1 MSSFIS
7 NALRTAR
14 SSSLAMKL
22 LGAILFCSGTMVLII
37 SAVQISWYYYTDVK
51 SVNITM
57 DTIEESLTAPI
68 AESLW
73 NLDEVQLSIQIE
85 GLLSMPNIT
94 YASIDEIIQGERLSL
109 MQGGQAKNDYDVS
122 RLIEL
127 RHELELVGYLFV
139 AASLDGAKRK
149 LLDNAF
155 FILSS
160 QTIKTLLVSFAIII
174 ILYYMII
181 RHLHQIAHFAKTLTP
196 ERLDTHLTLE
206 GRADKKDEL
215 FQLVST
221 LNNMNNSLR
230 SEWEKRQKRTT
241 L

>member
-22 LGAILFCSGTMVLII
+22 LGAILFCSGTMVLVI

-85 GLLSMPNIT
+85 GLC
-94 YASIDEIIQGERLSL
+94 
-109 MQGGQAKNDYDVS
+109 
-122 RLIEL
+122 
-127 RHELELVGYLFV
+127 
-139 AASLDGAKRK
+139 
-149 LLDNAF
+149 
-155 FILSS
+155 
-160 QTIKTLLVSFAIII
+160 
-174 ILYYMII
+174 
-181 RHLHQIAHFAKTLTP
+181 
-196 ERLDTHLTLE
+196 
-206 GRADKKDEL
+206 
-215 FQLVST
+215 
-221 LNNMNNSLR
+221 
-230 SEWEKRQKRTT
+230 
-241 L
+241 